1 MSVAPNQQ
9 SQAQQQIQLSLSQQ
23 ALIPPPSLPRE
34 EKWIVRLHGVDMG
47 PFSTYQLY
55 PKLLTGEIDPETML
69 LDQERFSRCRLREIP
84 EFMEYLHLYNTQNP
98 ILLDEQRQQEREE
111 FWETKGK
118 RRVYL
123 SIFLAIFVVVGS
135 LVTWRVFFYKS
146 KDVFMSDGDFL
157 FSMQPFQAS
166 VDKKVKQRNW
176 NYTVRR
182 PIRKSGSAAQTKA
195 TGPSASSVDFT
206 NDSGDSDGIPRDKL
220 TSRIGQNIRNIFGCF
235 KAQLERDSNFT
246 GGEIIFHINGSSGQV
261 TSAKLDTNQSLT
273 VLSKCIQRQALSWSM
288 PTFNGNAVIHY
299 PVYVQRKTRW

>member
-1 MSVAPNQQ
+1 MSSVPTDH
-9 SQAQQQIQLSLSQQ
+9 AQQMQLSLSQQ
-23 ALIPPPSLPRE
+23 ALVPPPALPHD

-47 PFSTYQLY
+47 PFSCQQLY

-84 EFMEYLHLYNTQNP
+84 EFVEYLHLYNTQNP
-98 ILLDEQRQQEREE
+98 ILLDEQRQQQREE

-118 RRVYL
+118 KRVYL
-123 SIFLAIFVVVGS
+123 SVFLVFFLSIGGF
-135 LVTWRVFFYKS
+135 VTWRTFFYKS
-146 KDVFMSDGDFL
+146 KDVYMSDGDFL

-166 VDKKVKQRNW
+166 VQKKTKERNW

-182 PIRKSGSAAQTKA
+182 RKQTKTASKKA
-195 TGPSASSVDFT
+195 TADGPSASSVDFT
-206 NDSGDSDGIPRDKL
+206 SEGGDSDGIPREKL
-220 TSRIGQNIRNIFGCF
+220 TNLIGQNIRKIFGCF

-246 GGEIIFHINGSSGQV
+246 GGEIIFNINGRSGQV
-261 TSAKLDTNQSLT
+261 TSVKLDTSQPLT
-273 VLSKCIQRQALSWSM
+273 VLSKCIQRQALSWTM